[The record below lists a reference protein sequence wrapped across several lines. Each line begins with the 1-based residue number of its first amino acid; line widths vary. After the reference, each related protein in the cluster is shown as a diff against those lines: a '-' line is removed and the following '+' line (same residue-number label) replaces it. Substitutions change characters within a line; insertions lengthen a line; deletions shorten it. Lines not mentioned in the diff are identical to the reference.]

1 LAAKDSLKKQ
11 KAAARGP
18 SPFSY
23 CWDYDLIDSGF
34 GQPITRPETLAYLAA
49 LAPGLLGLR
58 RSRRNGA
65 ERMLVGTHGINHVTY
80 FHQDYVSFRFGLL
93 PGIH

>member
-1 LAAKDSLKKQ
+1 MGRRLS
-11 KAAARGP
+11 
-18 SPFSY
+18 SY
-23 CWDYDLIDSGF
+23 GWDFDLIDSGF
-34 GQPITRPETLAYLAA
+34 GHPITDAEALAYLAA
-49 LAPGLLGLR
+49 LAAGLLGLR

-93 PGIH
+93 PSFP